1 MKEIETKLDRLDD
14 LEAEKQR
21 IFQFLYTRLKPL
33 LAHLEVEDFDEIRNG
48 FNGQFIIT
56 YSVLECGEGG
66 DEYWGKRGK
75 VIDTTYFDNP
85 KEYIEKYLTKT
96 AQTVY

>member
-1 MKEIETKLDRLDD
+1 MNEIETKLDRLDD

-33 LAHLEVEDFDEIRNG
+33 LDHLEIDDFDEIRNG
-48 FNGQFIIT
+48 FNGQFYVY
-56 YSVLECGEGG
+56 YSVLMCGEGG
-66 DEYWGKRGK
+66 DEYWGKRDK
-75 VIDTTYFDNP
+75 VIDITYFDNP
-85 KEYIEKYLTKT
+85 EEYIEKNLTKT

>member
-1 MKEIETKLDRLDD
+1 MNEIETKLDRLDD

-66 DEYWGKRGK
+66 DEYWGKRDI
-75 VIDTTYFDNP
+75 VVDTTYFDNP
-85 KEYIEKYLTKT
+85 KEYIEKSKT
-96 AQTVY
+96 RHLMKSL

>member
-1 MKEIETKLDRLDD
+1 MNEIETKLDRLDD

-66 DEYWGKRGK
+66 DEYWGKRDI
-75 VIDTTYFDNP
+75 VVDTTYFDNP
-85 KEYIEKYLTKT
+85 EEYIEKHLTKT
-96 AQTVY
+96 GKSVY

>member
-1 MKEIETKLDRLDD
+1 MNEIETKLDRLDD

-33 LAHLEVEDFDEIRNG
+33 LAHLEVEDFDEIQNG

-66 DEYWGKRGK
+66 DEYWGKRDI
-75 VIDTTYFDNP
+75 VVDTKYFDNP
-85 KEYIEKYLTKT
+85 EEYIEKNLTKT
-96 AQTVY
+96 AKSVY